1 MEYTLD
7 MLSDEGLEY
16 FLNKYRKQM
25 IKIEGAID
33 KIIIEQNRRQNEI
46 LERRCKFR
54 QKSD

>member
-1 MEYTLD
+1 MEHTLD

-16 FLNKYRKQM
+16 LLNKYRKQM

-46 LERRCKFR
+46 LERRRKFR

>member
-16 FLNKYRKQM
+16 LLNKYRKQM

-54 QKSD
+54 QKTD

>member
-1 MEYTLD
+1 MEHTLD

-16 FLNKYRKQM
+16 LLNKYRKQM

-46 LERRCKFR
+46 LERCRKIR

>member
-54 QKSD
+54 QKTD

>member
-16 FLNKYRKQM
+16 LLNKYRKQM

-33 KIIIEQNRRQNEI
+33 KIIIEQNRRKNEI
-46 LERRCKFR
+46 
-54 QKSD
+54 

>member
-16 FLNKYRKQM
+16 LLNKYRKQM

-33 KIIIEQNRRQNEI
+33 KIIIEQNRRKNEI

>member
-16 FLNKYRKQM
+16 LLNKYRKQM

>member
-1 MEYTLD
+1 MKYTLD

-16 FLNKYRKQM
+16 LLNKYRKQM

-46 LERRCKFR
+46 LERCRKFR